1 MDNRTSRNTRVLALG
16 ATSVLLIV
24 SAFSAAAV
32 AAPVPPGYSAVDQY
46 TEAYPGV
53 GGDNKPPA
61 GNGTETSG
69 SIPAKTV
76 DRFEQAGPSGAAA
89 VALALA
95 TAPQAGA
102 GSKEN
107 LRSGPPGKATDA
119 DSTQDAS
126 SPANGNLEIGK
137 QVFGVAGSDG
147 MGLFLPLIIVVAS
160 IMAIVYGVRQ
170 RRMPA

>member
-95 TAPQAGA
+95 ITKKLEDKKMTGIPVIFFIALAGKKLASQIPQ
-102 GSKEN
+102 
-107 LRSGPPGKATDA
+107 
-119 DSTQDAS
+119 
-126 SPANGNLEIGK
+126 
-137 QVFGVAGSDG
+137 
-147 MGLFLPLIIVVAS
+147 
-160 IMAIVYGVRQ
+160 
-170 RRMPA
+170 